1 MCLCRRESSGEDE
14 EVLDGL
20 LLGLYAA
27 LNMKNLLAVG
37 VGCLVGTIVGVLPG
51 IGPTGTMALL
61 LPLTFALG
69 PTAGLIMLAGIWYGA
84 QYGGSTTSIL
94 VNVPGEA
101 ASVVTCLDGYQMAR
115 KGKAGAALAVAAI
128 GSFIAGTLGVIGLT
142 LFAPP
147 LANAALNF
155 GPPEFF
161 WIGLLGLLLLSNLS
175 GKSTPKA
182 LLMATFGVILGTI
195 GMDPIS
201 GRPRFS
207 MGFSSLFGGFE
218 FVPVTMGLFGVGEV
232 LSSCAERGK
241 RWEVLHVRFR
251 DLYPTRE
258 DMRRSFAPMLRG
270 GVVGFFV
277 GLIPGPAAV
286 MSSFTSY
293 ALERKLSWHP
303 EDFGH
308 GAIEGVAGPES
319 ANNSAT
325 AGGLVPLLALGLPFA
340 PPTAVLLSGLMIHGI
355 IPGPLLMQ
363 QYPELFWGVIAS
375 MYVGNVIL
383 LILNLP
389 LVGVFASITRVQPSI
404 VIPIVLILCGI
415 GAYAVNNSMF
425 DVWVMLAFGLM
436 GFLMRRFEFEPAPV
450 VLGLV
455 LGRMLENSF
464 RQSMVILEGN
474 IWGFWAR
481 PLSFVLMILAILAL
495 VIPATIRLLG
505 PKKRRPG

>member
-1 MCLCRRESSGEDE
+1 M
-14 EVLDGL
+14 LDGL
-20 LLGLYAA
+20 WFGLQGA
-27 LNMKNLLAVG
+27 LDLRNFFAV
-37 VGCLVGTIVGVLPG
+37 VIGCFVGTVVGVLPG

-69 PTAGLIMLAGIWYGA
+69 PTGGMIMLAGIWYGA

-101 ASVVTCLDGYQMAR
+101 ASVVTCLDGHQMAR
-115 KGKAGAALAVAAI
+115 KGRAGAALAIAAI
-128 GSFIAGTLGVIGLT
+128 GSFVAGTIGVLGLT

-175 GKSTPKA
+175 GRSTPKA
-182 LLMATFGVILGTI
+182 LLMATLGVMLATV

-207 MGFSSLFGGFE
+207 MGSSSLFGGFE
-218 FVPVTMGLFGVGEV
+218 FVPVTMGLFGVAEI
-232 LSSCAERGK
+232 LSSCAERLK
-241 RWEVLHVRFR
+241 SWEVFKVRFR
-251 DLYPTRE
+251 DLYPNRE
-258 DMRRSFAPMLRG
+258 DLRRSLVPIFRG
-270 GVVGFFV
+270 GVVGFLV

-286 MSSFTSY
+286 MSSFVSY
-293 ALERKLSWHP
+293 AVERKFSRHP
-303 EDFGH
+303 EEFGH

-319 ANNSAT
+319 ANNAAT

-340 PPTAVLLSGLMIHGI
+340 PPTAVLLGGLMIHGVV
-355 IPGPLLMQ
+355 PGPLLMQ
-363 QYPELFWGVIAS
+363 QHPDLFWGVIAS
-375 MYVGNVIL
+375 MYIGNVIL

-389 LVGVFASITRVQPSI
+389 LVGVFASITRVRPAI
-404 VIPIVLILCGI
+404 VLPIVLVLCVI
-415 GAYAVNNSMF
+415 GAYAVSNSVY
-425 DVWVMLAFGLM
+425 DVWVMLAFGVL
-436 GFLMRRFEFEPAPV
+436 GFFMRRFEFEPAPV

-455 LGRMLENSF
+455 LGRMLENSL

-474 IWGFWAR
+474 IWGFWSR
-481 PLSFVLMILAILAL
+481 PISMVLIIFAVLAL
-495 VIPATIRLLG
+495 VLPPIIRLSVFARQ
-505 PKKRRPG
+505 KKT

>member
-1 MCLCRRESSGEDE
+1 M
-14 EVLDGL
+14 LDGL
-20 LLGLYAA
+20 LFGLQAV
-27 LNMKNLLAVG
+27 LDLRNLLAVG
-37 VGCLVGTIVGVLPG
+37 LGCLVGTIVGVLPG

-61 LPLTFALG
+61 LPLTYALG

-115 KGKAGAALAVAAI
+115 KGKAGTALAIAAI
-128 GSFIAGTLGVIGLT
+128 GSFVAGTIGVIGLT

-175 GKSTPKA
+175 GRSTPKA
-182 LLMATFGVILGTI
+182 LLMAALGVILGTI

-201 GRPRFS
+201 GHPRFS
-207 MGFSSLFGGFE
+207 LGLTSLFGGFE
-218 FVPVTMGLFGVGEV
+218 FVPVTMGLFGVAEI
-232 LSSCAERGK
+232 LSSCAERMQ
-241 RWEVLHVRFR
+241 RWEVLRVRLR
-251 DLYPTRE
+251 DLYPGRE
-258 DMRRSFAPMLRG
+258 DLRRSLAPMLRG
-270 GVVGFFV
+270 GVAGFFV

-286 MSSFTSY
+286 MSSFAAY
-293 ALERKLSWHP
+293 ALERKLSRHP
-303 EDFGH
+303 EEFGQ

-340 PPTAVLLSGLMIHGI
+340 PPTAVLLSGLMIHGV

-363 QYPELFWGVIAS
+363 QHPELFWGVIAS
-375 MYVGNVIL
+375 MYLGNIIL

-389 LVGVFASITRVQPSI
+389 LVGVFASITRVQPAI
-404 VIPIVLILCGI
+404 VIPVVLVLCGI

-425 DVWVMLAFGLM
+425 DVWVMLAFGLL
-436 GFLMRRFEFEPAPV
+436 GFLMRRFSFEPAPV

-464 RQSMVILEGN
+464 RQSMVILDGN
-474 IWGFWAR
+474 IWGFWGR
-481 PLSFVLMILAILAL
+481 PISSTLMILAVLAIVL
-495 VIPATIRLLG
+495 PPAIRLFF
-505 PKKRRPG
+505 PKKVTFLK

>member
-1 MCLCRRESSGEDE
+1 
-14 EVLDGL
+14 VLDGL
-20 LLGLYAA
+20 LLGLHAA
-27 LNMKNLLAVG
+27 SDLRNLLAVG
-37 VGCLVGTIVGVLPG
+37 VGCLVGTVVGILPG

-61 LPLTFALG
+61 LPLTFTLG

-101 ASVVTCLDGYQMAR
+101 ASVVTCLDGYQMAQ
-115 KGKAGAALAVAAI
+115 KGKAGTALTIAAI
-128 GSFIAGTLGVIGLT
+128 GSFVAGTLGVIGLT

-175 GKSTPKA
+175 GRSTPKA

-218 FVPVTMGLFGVGEV
+218 FVPVTMGLFGVGEI
-232 LSSCAERGK
+232 LSSCAERVK
-241 RWEVLHVRFR
+241 RWEVRKVRFR
-251 DLYPTRE
+251 DLYPSRE
-258 DMRRSFAPMLRG
+258 DLIRSLAPMLRG
-270 GVVGFFV
+270 GIAGFFV

-286 MSSFTSY
+286 MSSFAAY
-293 ALERKLSWHP
+293 ALERKISRHP
-303 EDFGH
+303 DEFGK
-308 GAIEGVAGPES
+308 GAIEGVAGPEA

-363 QYPELFWGVIAS
+363 QQPELFWGVIAS
-375 MYVGNVIL
+375 MYIGNIIL

-389 LVGVFASITRVQPSI
+389 LVGLFANITRVPPPI
-404 VIPIVLILCGI
+404 VIPIVLVLCGI

-425 DVWVMLAFGLM
+425 DVWVMLAFGFL

-474 IWGFWAR
+474 FLGFWRRPISAFLIICAISAIALLPVIR
-481 PLSFVLMILAILAL
+481 PLLQRRGQKNNLA
-495 VIPATIRLLG
+495 G
-505 PKKRRPG
+505 N